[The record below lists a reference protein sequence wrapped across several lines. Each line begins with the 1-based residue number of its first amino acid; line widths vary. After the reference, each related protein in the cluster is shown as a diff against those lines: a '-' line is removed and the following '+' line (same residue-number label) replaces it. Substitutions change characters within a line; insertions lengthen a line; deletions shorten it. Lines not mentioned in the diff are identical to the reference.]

1 MSIELKI
8 KAKSLAAEARIIRE
22 EEIKLKRK
30 ARYARERQNM
40 AAAAHYERQRQSLYD
55 HRIDIVRWECRATH
69 LARAFMKGYAYK
81 DIERN
86 ARLDPYTKG
95 RLMGRVHKLLTKYYK
110 KSVTAETVQRWFD
123 GQSAAHAEE
132 LAA

>member
-1 MSIELKI
+1 MSYELKI
-8 KAKSLAAEARIIRE
+8 KAKSHAAEARIIRE

-30 ARYARERQNM
+30 ARYARERQNIP
-40 AAAAHYERQRQSLYD
+40 AANHYERQRQSLYD

-86 ARLDPYTKG
+86 ARLDAYTKG
-95 RLMGRVHKLLTKYYK
+95 KLMGRVHKLLTKYHK
-110 KSVTAETVQRWFD
+110 KSTTAEDVQNWM
-123 GQSAAHAEE
+123 ET
-132 LAA
+132 

>member
-30 ARYARERQNM
+30 SRYARERQNVE
-40 AAAAHYERQRQSLYD
+40 AATHYERQRQSLYD

-69 LARAFMKGYAYK
+69 LARAFMKGYAYA

-86 ARLDPYTKG
+86 ARLDAYTKG
-95 RLMGRVHKLLTKYYK
+95 RLMGRVHKLLTKYHK
-110 KSVTAETVQRWFD
+110 KSITAETVQQWFD
-123 GQSAAHAEE
+123 APVAQKVAA
-132 LAA
+132 

>member
-1 MSIELKI
+1 MSYELKI

-30 ARYARERQNM
+30 ARYARERQNTK
-40 AAAAHYERQRQSLYD
+40 AANHYERQRIALYD

-69 LARAFMKGYAYK
+69 LARAFMKGYAYQ

-86 ARLDPYTKG
+86 ARIDPWTKG
-95 RLMGRVHKLLTKYYK
+95 KLIGRVQKLLNKYHNK
-110 KSVTAETVQRWFD
+110 ALTAEDVTAWFE
-123 GQSAAHAEE
+123 Q
-132 LAA
+132 

>member
-8 KAKSLAAEARIIRE
+8 KAKSLAAEARIIRQ

-30 ARYARERQNM
+30 ARKMSEHQKLDAYRT
-40 AAAAHYERQRQSLYD
+40 YSRQRQSLYD
-55 HRIDIVRWECRATH
+55 HRIDVVRWECRATN
-69 LARAFMKGYAYK
+69 LARAFIKGHAYS

-95 RLMGRVHKLLTKYYK
+95 RLMGRVHKLLTKYHD
-110 KSVTAETVQRWFD
+110 KSITAETVQCWFD
-123 GQSAAHAEE
+123 GTVAEKAAA
-132 LAA
+132 